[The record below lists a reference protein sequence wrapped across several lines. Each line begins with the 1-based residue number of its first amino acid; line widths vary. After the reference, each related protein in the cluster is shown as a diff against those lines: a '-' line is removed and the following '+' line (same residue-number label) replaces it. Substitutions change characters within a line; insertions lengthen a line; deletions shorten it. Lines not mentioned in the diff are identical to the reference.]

1 MKISR
6 KNIRQNCGSTRR
18 DFREFVGSLI
28 VFPRDVVELKA
39 VELIL
44 KASYLLAVGFHLRI
58 MAA

>member
-6 KNIRQNCGSTRR
+6 ENVRRNGGSTRH

-28 VFPRDVVELKA
+28 VSVRDVVELKA

-44 KASYLLAVGFHLRI
+44 KAPYLLAVGFHLRI
-58 MAA
+58 VAA